1 MISEYKCD
9 ETAQRWRLSLQ
20 AQAPTPRH
28 LEDGADSGKKRA
40 EASFSQERLALDDYV
55 ERFLLIDRLS
65 TELRRL
71 EHRLD
76 LRSQFVTLVGP

>member
-1 MISEYKCD
+1 ML
-9 ETAQRWRLSLQ
+9 ETGVV
-20 AQAPTPRH
+20 
-28 LEDGADSGKKRA
+28 LEPEAFGSGASTKKPNGSALKDGANLWKRCA
-40 EASFSQERLALDDYV
+40 ETCFPEERLALDDYV

-76 LRSQFVTLVGP
+76 LRSQFVTLIGP